1 MVDIIKAA
9 AFLNLSKENQLLYLH
24 LALNTNEK
32 DIVEYP
38 EKILNSLGLNEDNI
52 SMLEKNGLLIIEDNE
67 ITVIKN
73 YNVCKRLKKIYDP
86 RVEVDKENKEDKKIK
101 KIPDKYLKIVAAW
114 NDLGLGEVKS
124 IQGNRLKY
132 LNARFKEYSEEE
144 IIKGIRSIRDSSF
157 LMGQNKNNW
166 VITFDWFI
174 RPNNMPKVLEGN
186 YIESKGSNINGRFTK
201 YNFENFKGEGTKKEF
216 SPGDGII

>member
-1 MVDIIKAA
+1 MVNIIKAA
-9 AFLNLSKENQLLYLH
+9 AFLNMSKENQLLYFN
-24 LALNTNEK
+24 LALGTNEK

-38 EKILNSLGLNEDNI
+38 EKVLNRLGLNEDNI
-52 SMLEKNGLLIIEDNE
+52 SILERNGLLIIEDNE

-73 YNVCKRLKKIYDP
+73 YNVCKRLKEIYKP
-86 RVEVDKENKEDKKIK
+86 GIKEDKEEKKIK
-101 KIPDKYLKIVAAW
+101 KVPDKYLKIVSAW
-114 NDLGLGEVKS
+114 NDLGLSEVKS
-124 IQGNRLKY
+124 IQGTRLKY
-132 LNARFKEYSEEE
+132 LNARIKEYSEEE

-166 VITFDWFI
+166 TITFDWFI
-174 RPNNMPKVLEGN
+174 KPTNMPKVLEGN

-216 SPGDGII
+216 SPEDGII

>member
-1 MVDIIKAA
+1 MVNIIKTA
-9 AFLNLSKENQLLYLH
+9 AFLNLSKENQLLYFH
-24 LALNTNEK
+24 LALNTNKK

-38 EKILNSLGLNEDNI
+38 EKVLNRLGLNEDNI
-52 SMLEKNGLLIIEDNE
+52 SMLERNGFLIIEDNE

-73 YNVCKRLKKIYDP
+73 YNVCKRLKEIYKP
-86 RVEVDKENKEDKKIK
+86 GIKEDKEEKKIK
-101 KIPDKYLKIVAAW
+101 KIPDKYLKIVSAW
-114 NDLGLGEVKS
+114 NDLGLSEVKS
-124 IQGNRLKY
+124 IQGTRLKY
-132 LNARFKEYSEEE
+132 LNARIKEYSEEE

-166 VITFDWFI
+166 TITFDWFI
-174 RPNNMPKVLEGN
+174 KPTNMPKVLEGN

-216 SPGDGII
+216 SPGYGII

>member
-1 MVDIIKAA
+1 MVNIIKTA
-9 AFLNLSKENQLLYLH
+9 AFLNLSKENQLLYFH

-38 EKILNSLGLNEDNI
+38 EKVLNRLGLNEDNI
-52 SMLEKNGLLIIEDNE
+52 SILEKNGLLIIEDDE

-73 YNVCKRLKKIYDP
+73 YNICKRLKEIYKP
-86 RVEVDKENKEDKKIK
+86 GIKEDKEEKKIK
-101 KIPDKYLKIVAAW
+101 KVPDKYLKIVSAW
-114 NDLGLGEVKS
+114 NALGLSEVKS
-124 IQGNRLKY
+124 IQGTRLKY
-132 LNARFKEYSEEE
+132 LNARIKEYSEEE

-166 VITFDWFI
+166 TITFDWFI
-174 RPNNMPKVLEGN
+174 KPTNMPKVLEGN

-216 SPGDGII
+216 SPEDGII

>member
-1 MVDIIKAA
+1 MVNIIKAA
-9 AFLNLSKENQLLYLH
+9 AFLNLSKENQLLYFH

-38 EKILNSLGLNEDNI
+38 EKVLNRLGLNEDNI
-52 SMLEKNGLLIIEDNE
+52 SILEKNGLLIIEDDE

-73 YNVCKRLKKIYDP
+73 YNICKRLKEIYKP
-86 RVEVDKENKEDKKIK
+86 GIKGYKEDKKIK
-101 KIPDKYLKIVAAW
+101 KIPDKYLKIVSAW
-114 NDLGLGEVKS
+114 NDLGLSEVKS
-124 IQGNRLKY
+124 IQGTRLKY
-132 LNARFKEYSEEE
+132 LNARIKEYSEEE
-144 IIKGIRSIRDSSF
+144 IIKGIRSIRNSSF

-166 VITFDWFI
+166 TITFDWFI
-174 RPNNMPKVLEGN
+174 KPTNMPKVLEGN

-216 SPGDGII
+216 SPEDGII

>member
-1 MVDIIKAA
+1 MVNIIKTA
-9 AFLNLSKENQLLYLH
+9 AFLNLSKENQLLYFH

-38 EKILNSLGLNEDNI
+38 EKVLNRLGLNEDNI

-86 RVEVDKENKEDKKIK
+86 GVEVYKEDKKIK

-132 LNARFKEYSEEE
+132 LNARIKEYSEEE

-166 VITFDWFI
+166 TITFDWFI

-201 YNFENFKGEGTKKEF
+201 YNFENFKGEGSNKEF
-216 SPGDGII
+216 SPEDNII

>member
-1 MVDIIKAA
+1 MVNIIKAA
-9 AFLNLSKENQLLYLH
+9 AFLNMSKENQLLYFH

-38 EKILNSLGLNEDNI
+38 EKVLNRLGLNEDNI

-73 YNVCKRLKKIYDP
+73 YNVCKRLKKIYDA
-86 RVEVDKENKEDKKIK
+86 RVEVDKENNEDKKIK

-132 LNARFKEYSEEE
+132 LNARIKEYSEEE

-166 VITFDWFI
+166 TITFDWFI

-201 YNFENFKGEGTKKEF
+201 YNFENFKGEGSNKEF
-216 SPGDGII
+216 SSEDNII